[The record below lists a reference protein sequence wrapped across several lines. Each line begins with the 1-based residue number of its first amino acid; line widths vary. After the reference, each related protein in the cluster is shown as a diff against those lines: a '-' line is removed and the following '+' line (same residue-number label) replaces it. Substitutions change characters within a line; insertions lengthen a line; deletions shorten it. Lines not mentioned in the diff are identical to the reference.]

1 MTALNS
7 SPLSDAI
14 TTFLLDQR
22 LDTRAAWTLKKHRQ
36 ELNRYGRWLD
46 EQRLEWRTVSES
58 DVLCYARTRVRLS
71 ASARG
76 GTFCTLR
83 VFYAWAVERRHLVAS
98 PAAKLKTPTRPRPQ
112 PKSLTIG
119 QVRQLLAFLAGQEG
133 CMARRDECLIAVA
146 IYAGLRAQELAGLRW
161 VDIDLD
167 SGIITIPLSKANHGR
182 RIPVHPCLCAL
193 LSRWYELCEPDDDQ
207 APVFASSRGWTRG
220 QALTPN
226 SVGKISTRVR
236 EASGVKFTTHALR
249 HTFATWVLRKSKDL
263 YAVSKALGHQG
274 LKQTEIYLSADTDQ
288 IAAAVGTLPDLTSW

>member
-1 MTALNS
+1 MAALD
-7 SPLSDAI
+7 PIPFGDAVAD
-14 TTFLLDQR
+14 FLLDQR

-36 ELNRYGRWLD
+36 ELRRYGRWLD
-46 EQRLEWRTVSES
+46 EQRFEWRTVSES
-58 DVLCYARTRVRLS
+58 DVRLYARTRAKLG

-83 VFYAWAVERRHLVAS
+83 VFYAWAVNRGHVVAS
-98 PAAKLKTPTRPRPQ
+98 PAAKLKTPTRPKPQ
-112 PKSLTIG
+112 PKALTIG
-119 QVRQLLAFLAGQEG
+119 QVRQLLAHLASQEG
-133 CMARRDECLIAVA
+133 CMARRDECLIATA
-146 IYAGLRAQELAGLRW
+146 IYAGLRAQELARMRW

-167 SGIITIPLSKANHGR
+167 SGIITIPISKANHGR

-193 LSRWYELCEPDDDQ
+193 FLKWRELCDPEDDEG
-207 APVFASSRGWTRG
+207 PVFASSRGRTRG
-220 QALTPN
+220 KALTAN

-236 EASGVKFTTHALR
+236 EASGVRFTTHALR

-288 IAAAVGTLPDLTSW
+288 IAAAVGTLPDLTDW